1 MSLASLTS
9 IATATIK
16 RNTSTKGIGMGQI
29 RNYTT
34 AARGSLPTTST
45 GRLVQGG
52 GDRRLAYEMHDLE
65 TPGKWYTTTNP
76 QLDESDVL
84 VVNGVTWFVQNQSN
98 PDTLNRYFII
108 DLKTFTRGLQ

>member
-1 MSLASLTS
+1 MSLGTLTS
-9 IATATIK
+9 IQTATIK
-16 RNTSTKGIGMGQI
+16 RNVSGKGAAGGQI

-34 AARGSLPTTST
+34 AGRGALPTTST

-76 QLDESDVL
+76 QVDESDVL
-84 VVNGVTWFVQNQSN
+84 VVNGVTWFVQNLSE
-98 PDTLNRYFII
+98 PDTLKRYWIC
-108 DLKTFTRGLQ
+108 DVKTYTRGVQ